1 MVYPSHYYRGAY
13 GIPFPN
19 AEPYATV
26 SRALAAGVERNEKI
40 PNAARIRP
48 YLQSFSIRRVVYR
61 APEIRAQM
69 EATYDLGL
77 TDWVLWNASGRYPAD
92 AFLSNGV
99 SSAASTVQ
107 FDPRMR

>member
-1 MVYPSHYYRGAY
+1 
-13 GIPFPN
+13 
-19 AEPYATV
+19 
-26 SRALAAGVERNEKI
+26 
-40 PNAARIRP
+40 
-48 YLQSFSIRRVVYR
+48 
-61 APEIRAQM
+61 M

-107 FDPRMR
+107 FDPRTR